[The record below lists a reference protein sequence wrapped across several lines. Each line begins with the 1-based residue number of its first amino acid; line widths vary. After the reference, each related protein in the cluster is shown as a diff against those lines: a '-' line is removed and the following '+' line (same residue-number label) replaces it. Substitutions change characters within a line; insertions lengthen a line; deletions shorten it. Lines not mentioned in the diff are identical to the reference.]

1 MKTIEQIVAAASG
14 LDATQFLKLRRKLD
28 RLENKLWETELAA
41 TSAKMAKARITD
53 KDIDRMVMKRR
64 GQGGFSRHLG

>member
-1 MKTIEQIVAAASG
+1 MLMNTIEQIVEAASS

-28 RLENKLWETELAA
+28 RLEKKLWDAELKA
-41 TSAKMAKARITD
+41 TTAKMAKARITD

-64 GQGGFSRHLG
+64 HESRR